1 MCMLDINTVLYCRL
15 EIFAV
20 EIFSSV
26 SGMTKIKCAKNLNAY
41 MHYIAEP
48 SSDEIFTRNKKH

>member
-1 MCMLDINTVLYCRL
+1 MLDINTVDW

-26 SGMTKIKCAKNLNAY
+26 SGTTKIKCAKNLNAY
-41 MHYIAEP
+41 MRYIVEP
-48 SSDEIFTRNKKH
+48 LSDEIFLMRKFKT